1 LVAAIQQAHGGAVQ
15 TDMHAGSGGIFDV
28 VLDGDFVFRK
38 WEENR
43 FPTNAEILDA
53 IAARLKKA

>member
-15 TDMHAGSGGIFDV
+15 TELHTGNGGIFDV
-28 VLDGDFVFRK
+28 ALDGDFVFRK
-38 WEENR
+38 WDENR
-43 FPTNAEILDA
+43 FPTNAEILNE